1 MNLEKYVSQVLLLTP
16 LSAYTLLPVW
26 PLKICPVSP
35 PGPVTNKLIYFTL
48 HCGLL
53 VKLGLFVTT
62 LELYL
67 TNVNLRKKSQHSH
80 IYTDTY
86 APYFQKLSESVYEYR
101 E

>member
-1 MNLEKYVSQVLLLTP
+1 MNLEKYAPQVLLLTP

-53 VKLGLFVTT
+53 VKLDLSVTT

-67 TNVNLRKKSQHSH
+67 TNVNLRKNHNAHTFTQIHMPHTSRN
-80 IYTDTY
+80 
-86 APYFQKLSESVYEYR
+86 SVNQYMNE
-101 E
+101 